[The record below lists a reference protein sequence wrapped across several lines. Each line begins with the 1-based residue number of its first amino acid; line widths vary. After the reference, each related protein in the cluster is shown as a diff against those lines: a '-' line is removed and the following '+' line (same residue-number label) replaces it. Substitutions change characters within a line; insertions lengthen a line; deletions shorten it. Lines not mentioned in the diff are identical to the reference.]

1 MTLREQLIRDE
12 GIRLKPYKDMVGKW
26 TIGAGRNLS
35 DKGISLSEVEV
46 LLDNDIRDTMI
57 QVGERLPWV
66 IDLDEARRGVIYN
79 MAFNLG
85 VGGLLG
91 FRKTLEHVQQGEWA
105 LAAIEMLNSQWA
117 QQVGPRAHRLAR
129 QMETGIWQ

>member
-12 GIRLKPYKDMVGKW
+12 GIRLKPYKDTVGKW

-91 FRKTLEHVQQGEWA
+91 FRKTLEHVQLGEWA